1 MNLDKIRNMSD
12 EQLTRFIN
20 DVSQRNS
27 IICSKCGGII
37 ISKERKCLM
46 ISINDK
52 GTQKSK
58 KLVKLNQ
65 KKTDPLSIVKKH
77 TDETQKNVV
86 KNEI

>member
-1 MNLDKIRNMSD
+1 MNLKKIRNMSD

-52 GTQKSK
+52 GTQKTK
-58 KLVKLNQ
+58 KLCNLCSECYVDLL
-65 KKTDPLSIVKKH
+65 DYMGISDI
-77 TDETQKNVV
+77 EW
-86 KNEI
+86 

>member
-1 MNLDKIRNMSD
+1 MNLEKIRNMSD

-27 IICSKCGGII
+27 IICSKCGGIV

-58 KLVKLNQ
+58 KLCNLCYECYIDLLDYLGISDV
-65 KKTDPLSIVKKH
+65 
-77 TDETQKNVV
+77 EW
-86 KNEI
+86 

>member
-1 MNLDKIRNMSD
+1 MDLEKIRNMSD

-27 IICSKCGGII
+27 IICSKCGGIV

-58 KLVKLNQ
+58 KLCNLC
-65 KKTDPLSIVKKH
+65 
-77 TDETQKNVV
+77 
-86 KNEI
+86 NECYIDLLDYLGISDVEW

>member
-1 MNLDKIRNMSD
+1 MSD

-52 GTQKSK
+52 GTQKTK
-58 KLVKLNQ
+58 KLCNLCSECYVDLL
-65 KKTDPLSIVKKH
+65 DYMGISDI
-77 TDETQKNVV
+77 EW
-86 KNEI
+86 